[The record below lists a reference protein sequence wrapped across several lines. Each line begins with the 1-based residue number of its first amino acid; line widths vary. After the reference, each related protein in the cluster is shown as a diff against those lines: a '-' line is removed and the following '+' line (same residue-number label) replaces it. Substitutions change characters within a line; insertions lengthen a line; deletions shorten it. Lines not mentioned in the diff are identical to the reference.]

1 MMLSTGNGLV
11 DQMGDQPFRV
21 VVEVVTPEVVARLET
36 ENAALRQEV
45 AQLRQ
50 QHNSLHA
57 TVYQLMDRLVH
68 LNRSVKDKG

>member
-1 MMLSTGNGLV
+1 MS
-11 DQMGDQPFRV
+11 DQPFRV
-21 VVEVVTPEVVARLET
+21 VVEVVTPEVVTRLEK
-36 ENAALRQEV
+36 ENQQLLQEV

-57 TVYQLMDRLVH
+57 TVYRLMDRFAD